1 LKSTY
6 QNLVR
11 VYWGIAA
18 KLAAEIA
25 GRLCQLGFIV
35 LIARSVGT
43 ASFGFYSLAGFCGFL
58 TGQLADGGLHL
69 LTNRE
74 EVRARDSFAPSA
86 WQAKIGAVGLLFPLS
101 GLVAVLCSS
110 NLEEV
115 ALFWAISYSFVIYSL
130 AEFGFSLLRARGQ
143 LALEARLV
151 MGNRVLLLSL
161 GIIFAVLLEG
171 SLGGFAL
178 AHLISS
184 TFTMALTLR
193 QVELKHTRLDL
204 LNKEV
209 GTIWKKAL
217 PLGLGLL
224 LSLLAF
230 RLDLPL
236 LAQFRTKYEV
246 GQYSAAYR
254 LFEPVLMLPAA
265 ILAGWFPV
273 LVRAARE
280 PAWFYQFSRRMIG
293 GLVALGVMVALVLA
307 LLSNWLMAWLYGLDY
322 SNSAT
327 LLALLAGAIPFMYAN
342 YGLTHA
348 LIALGREKLN
358 TLFFGIALVLNLGLN
373 LILIPEWGGE
383 GAALTTI
390 LTEAVLCGLCLLSLR
405 RRLPENSRQSKR
417 AKVQEIFGN
426 VD

>member
-1 LKSTY
+1 
-6 QNLVR
+6 
-11 VYWGIAA
+11 
-18 KLAAEIA
+18 
-25 GRLCQLGFIV
+25 
-35 LIARSVGT
+35 
-43 ASFGFYSLAGFCGFL
+43 
-58 TGQLADGGLHL
+58 
-69 LTNRE
+69 
-74 EVRARDSFAPSA
+74 
-86 WQAKIGAVGLLFPLS
+86 
-101 GLVAVLCSS
+101 
-110 NLEEV
+110 
-115 ALFWAISYSFVIYSL
+115 
-130 AEFGFSLLRARGQ
+130 
-143 LALEARLV
+143 

-293 GLVALGVMVALVLA
+293 GLVALGVVVALVLA
-307 LLSNWLMAWLYGLDY
+307 LLSTWLMAWLYGLDY